1 MEDGSS
7 PELNLHG
14 AVLLVR
20 GTELIH
26 ERLIVLLAAWKE
38 NPAKSNV
45 PASIGDGIER
55 R

>member
-1 MEDGSS
+1 
-7 PELNLHG
+7 
-14 AVLLVR
+14 LLVR

-38 NPAKSNV
+38 NLENSNI